1 MPEDYTIE
9 QLENTFKEHAEAFH
23 QKELDKQNH
32 LKEKYK
38 EDYEKYYDDKNC
50 FNISEAL
57 HVICREIRQL
67 KSLTAGRRY
76 EILDKLP
83 ID

>member
-1 MPEDYTIE
+1 MKEDYTIE
-9 QLENTFKEHAEAFH
+9 QLEKTFREHSEQYEIDEKERF
-23 QKELDKQNH
+23 DKMLAQAIQINGQIPIEQH
-32 LKEKYK
+32 
-38 EDYEKYYDDKNC
+38 

-57 HVICREIRQL
+57 HVICREINQL

-76 EILDKLP
+76 EILGKLP